1 MIRNVETGDLERVRG
16 FLEAHVE
23 TSLFLL
29 SNLAIFGPRLTDHAN
44 SGNYRLVEEAGQ
56 LVAVFCLT
64 RRGNLLVQA
73 AGRADLAESILES
86 CEGETIE
93 VCGVAGE
100 WPTAATLWDLLRA
113 DPRFEPTMGSK
124 DVLYRLPLDGG
135 PEVTRTPVP
144 SDVVVRALDASDF
157 QQWERLNTAYCA
169 EVHLPLPAVDDAHE
183 AEFVRRTRAK
193 WWWGAFAGRELA
205 AIVGLNAAY
214 GVVGQV
220 GGVYA
225 RPADRKKGLAR
236 AAMELLIEESRE
248 HHRFAKLILFTGE
261 ENHGARRL
269 YDSLGFE
276 SAGAFGLLLG
286 SRRPQPQ
293 PKSSGGNPA
302 KRLRRDEG
310 QPKSSGGNP
319 AKRLR
324 RDEGR
329 TQARHKWEGQS
340 GERYTYDVHPW
351 PLRLSPGPG
360 NFIFANSLGSGH
372 WRPLQIGECADL
384 ATLADQER
392 LRSSVGRHVPSHVHV
407 HVNFNPAAVRRREVS
422 DLAARW
428 MSDHD

>member
-1 MIRNVETGDLERVRG
+1 MIRNVETHDLERVRG
-16 FLEAHVE
+16 FLEAHAD

-29 SNLAIFGPRLTDHAN
+29 SNLAIFGPRLTDHGN

-56 LVAVFCLT
+56 VLAVFCLT

-86 CEGETIE
+86 CESETIE

-100 WPTAATLWDLLRA
+100 WPTASALWELLQA
-113 DPRFEPTMGSK
+113 DPRFEPKLGSK
-124 DVLYRLPLDGG
+124 DVLYRLPLSGG
-135 PEVTRTPVP
+135 AEVTQPKRSGGNPAKRLRRDEERTTVP
-144 SDVVVRALDASDF
+144 ADVVVRALDGSDY

-169 EVHLPLPAVDDAHE
+169 ELNLPLPVLDDAHE

-193 WWWGAFAGRELA
+193 WWWGAFAGRQLA

-214 GVVGQV
+214 GTVGQV

-236 AAMELLIEESRE
+236 AAMELLIEECRE
-248 HHRFAKLILFTGE
+248 HHHFAKLILFTGE
-261 ENHGARRL
+261 ENLGARRL
-269 YDSLGFE
+269 YESLGFE
-276 SAGAFGLLLG
+276 LAGAFGLLLG
-286 SRRPQPQ
+286 SRRPQP
-293 PKSSGGNPA
+293 KSSGGNPE

-310 QPKSSGGNP
+310 QQR
-319 AKRLR
+319 A
-324 RDEGR
+324 
-329 TQARHKWEGQS
+329 QARHKWEGQS
-340 GERYTYDVHPW
+340 GERYTYDVHAW
-351 PLRLSPGPG
+351 PLRLTPGPG

-372 WRPLQIGECADL
+372 WRPVQIGECADL

-392 LRSSVGRHVPSHVHV
+392 LRSSAGRHVPSHVHV
-407 HVNFNPAAVRRREVS
+407 RVNFNPAAVRRREVS

>member
-1 MIRNVETGDLERVRG
+1 MIRNVETDDLERVRG
-16 FLEAHVE
+16 FLEAHVD

-29 SNLAIFGPRLTDHAN
+29 SNLAIFGPRLADHGN

-56 LVAVFCLT
+56 VVAVFCLT

-73 AGRADLAESILES
+73 AGRAELAESILES

-100 WPTAATLWDLLRA
+100 WPTAAALWELLRA
-113 DPRFEPTMGSK
+113 DPRFEPTLGSK
-124 DVLYRLPLDGG
+124 DVLYRLPLAEGA
-135 PEVTRTPVP
+135 EVTRTAAPLPRRAAGASRDSLRCASVAE
-144 SDVVVRALDASDF
+144 VVVRALDASDF
-157 QQWERLNTAYCA
+157 QQWERLNSAYCA
-169 EVHLPLPAVDDAHE
+169 ELKLPVPVLDDAH
-183 AEFVRRTRAK
+183 ALEFARRTRAK
-193 WWWGAFAGRELA
+193 WWWGAFVGRQLA

-214 GVVGQV
+214 GSVGQV

-225 RPADRKKGLAR
+225 RPEDRKKGLAR
-236 AAMELLIEESRE
+236 AAMELLIEDSRE
-248 HHRFAKLILFTGE
+248 HHHFTRLILFTGE
-261 ENHGARRL
+261 ENPGARRL
-269 YDSLGFE
+269 YESLGFE
-276 SAGAFGLLLG
+276 LTGAFGLLLG

-293 PKSSGGNPA
+293 PKGSEGNPE
-302 KRLRRDEG
+302 KRLG
-310 QPKSSGGNP
+310 
-319 AKRLR
+319 

-329 TQARHKWEGQS
+329 AQPRYKWEGQS
-340 GERYTYDVHPW
+340 GERYTYDVHAW

-360 NFIFANSLGSGH
+360 NFIFANSLGAGH

-392 LRSSVGRHVPSHVHV
+392 LRNSAGRHVPSHVHV
-407 HVNFNPAAVRRREVS
+407 RVNFNPSAVRRREVS

>member
-1 MIRNVETGDLERVRG
+1 MIRNVETDDLERVRG
-16 FLEAHVE
+16 FLEAHVD

-29 SNLAIFGPRLTDHAN
+29 SNLAIFGPRLTDHGN

-56 LVAVFCLT
+56 VVAVFCLT

-100 WPTAATLWDLLRA
+100 WPTAAALWELLRA
-113 DPRFEPTMGSK
+113 DPRFEPTLGSK
-124 DVLYRLPLDGG
+124 DVLYRLPLADSA
-135 PEVTRTPVP
+135 EVTRTTVP
-144 SDVVVRALDASDF
+144 APRRAAGASRDSLRCASVADVVVRALDASDY
-157 QQWERLNTAYCA
+157 QQWERLNSAYCA
-169 EVHLPLPAVDDAHE
+169 ELNLPLPVLDDAH
-183 AEFVRRTRAK
+183 AVEFARRARAK
-193 WWWGAFAGRELA
+193 WWWGAFAGRQLA

-261 ENHGARRL
+261 ENQSARRL
-269 YDSLGFE
+269 YESLGFE
-276 SAGAFGLLLG
+276 LTGAFGLLLG

-293 PKSSGGNPA
+293 PKRSGGNPA
-302 KRLRRDEG
+302 KRLG
-310 QPKSSGGNP
+310 
-319 AKRLR
+319 

-329 TQARHKWEGQS
+329 AQPRYKWEGQS
-340 GERYTYDVHPW
+340 GERYTYDVHAW

-360 NFIFANSLGSGH
+360 NFIFASSLGAGH

-392 LRSSVGRHVPSHVHV
+392 LRNSAGRHVPSHVHV
-407 HVNFNPAAVRRREVS
+407 RVNFNPAAVRRREVS

>member
-1 MIRNVETGDLERVRG
+1 MIRNVETDDLERVRG

-29 SNLAIFGPRLTDHAN
+29 SNLAIFGPRLTDHGN
-44 SGNYRLVEEAGQ
+44 SGNYRLVEEAGRV
-56 LVAVFCLT
+56 VAVFCLT

-86 CEGETIE
+86 CESETIE

-100 WPTAATLWDLLRA
+100 WPTAAALWELLQA
-113 DPRFEPTMGSK
+113 DPRFEPTLGSR
-124 DVLYRLPLDGG
+124 DVLYRLPLADSA
-135 PEVTRTPVP
+135 EVTRTTVP
-144 SDVVVRALDASDF
+144 SDVVVRALDASDY
-157 QQWERLNTAYCA
+157 QQWERLNSAYCA
-169 EVHLPLPAVDDAHE
+169 ELNLPLPVLDDAHE
-183 AEFVRRTRAK
+183 TEFARRARAK
-193 WWWGAFAGRELA
+193 WWWGAFAGRQLA

-261 ENHGARRL
+261 ENQSARRL
-269 YDSLGFE
+269 YESLGFE
-276 SAGAFGLLLG
+276 LTGAFGLLLG
-286 SRRPQPQ
+286 SRRPQPRAQ
-293 PKSSGGNPA
+293 P
-302 KRLRRDEG
+302 RY
-310 QPKSSGGNP
+310 
-319 AKRLR
+319 
-324 RDEGR
+324 
-329 TQARHKWEGQS
+329 KWEGQS
-340 GERYTYDVHPW
+340 GERYTYDVHAW

-360 NFIFANSLGSGH
+360 NFIFASSLGAGH

-392 LRSSVGRHVPSHVHV
+392 LRNSAGRHVPSHVHV
-407 HVNFNPAAVRRREVS
+407 RVNFNPSAVRRREVS

>member
-1 MIRNVETGDLERVRG
+1 MIRNVETDDLERVRG
-16 FLEAHVE
+16 FLEAHVD

-29 SNLAIFGPRLTDHAN
+29 SNLAIFGPRLADHGN

-56 LVAVFCLT
+56 VVAVFCLT

-100 WPTAATLWDLLRA
+100 WPTAAALWELLRA
-113 DPRFEPTMGSK
+113 DPRFEPTLGSK
-124 DVLYRLPLDGG
+124 DVLYRLPLAEGA
-135 PEVTRTPVP
+135 EVTRTAAPREVI
-144 SDVVVRALDASDF
+144 VRALDASDF
-157 QQWERLNTAYCA
+157 QQWERLNSAYCA
-169 EVHLPLPAVDDAHE
+169 ELKLPLPVLDDAH
-183 AEFVRRTRAK
+183 ALEFARRTRAK
-193 WWWGAFAGRELA
+193 WWWGAFVGRQLA

-214 GVVGQV
+214 GSVGQV

-225 RPADRKKGLAR
+225 RPEDRKKGLAR
-236 AAMELLIEESRE
+236 AAMELLIEDSRE
-248 HHRFAKLILFTGE
+248 HHHFTRLILFTGE
-261 ENHGARRL
+261 ENPGARRL
-269 YDSLGFE
+269 YESLGFE
-276 SAGAFGLLLG
+276 LTGAFGLLLG

-293 PKSSGGNPA
+293 PKGSEGNPE
-302 KRLRRDEG
+302 KRLG
-310 QPKSSGGNP
+310 
-319 AKRLR
+319 

-329 TQARHKWEGQS
+329 AQPRYKWEGQS
-340 GERYTYDVHPW
+340 GERYTYDVHAW

-360 NFIFANSLGSGH
+360 NFIFANSLGAGH

-392 LRSSVGRHVPSHVHV
+392 LRNSAGRHVPSHVHV
-407 HVNFNPAAVRRREVS
+407 RVNFNPSAVRRREVS

>member
-1 MIRNVETGDLERVRG
+1 MIRNVETDDLERVRG

-29 SNLAIFGPRLTDHAN
+29 SNLAIFGPRLTDHGN
-44 SGNYRLVEEAGQ
+44 SGNYRLVEESGR

-86 CEGETIE
+86 CEAETIE

-100 WPTAATLWDLLRA
+100 WPTAAALWDLLRA
-113 DPRFEPTMGSK
+113 DPRFEPTLGSK
-124 DVLYRLPLDGG
+124 DVLYRLPLEGG
-135 PEVTRTPVP
+135 SDRTRMTLPAG
-144 SDVVVRALDASDF
+144 VVARALDASDF

-169 EVHLPLPAVDDAHE
+169 ELNLPLPAVDDAHE

-193 WWWGAFAGRELA
+193 WWWGTFIGSQLA

-214 GVVGQV
+214 GAVGQV

-225 RPADRKKGLAR
+225 RPGDRRKGLAH
-236 AAMELLIEESRE
+236 AAMELLIEDSWE
-248 HHRFAKLILFTGE
+248 HHHFRKLILFTGE
-261 ENHGARRL
+261 ENRSARRL
-269 YDSLGFE
+269 YESLGFE

-286 SRRPQPQ
+286 SRRPQPR
-293 PKSSGGNPA
+293 A
-302 KRLRRDEG
+302 K
-310 QPKSSGGNP
+310 P
-319 AKRLR
+319 
-324 RDEGR
+324 
-329 TQARHKWEGQS
+329 RHKWEGQS
-340 GERYTYDVHPW
+340 GERYTYEVHAW

-360 NFIFANSLGSGH
+360 NFIFADSLGAGQ

-392 LRSSVGRHVPSHVHV
+392 LRNSGGRHAPSHVHV

-422 DLAARW
+422 DLIAHW
-428 MSDHD
+428 LSPDHE

>member
-1 MIRNVETGDLERVRG
+1 MIRNVETDDLERVRG
-16 FLEAHVE
+16 FLEAHVD

-29 SNLAIFGPRLTDHAN
+29 SNLAIFGPRLTDHGN
-44 SGNYRLVEEAGQ
+44 SGNYRLVEEAGRV
-56 LVAVFCLT
+56 VAVFCLT

-86 CEGETIE
+86 CESETIE

-100 WPTAATLWDLLRA
+100 WPTAAALWELLQA
-113 DPRFEPTMGSK
+113 DPRFEPTLGSR
-124 DVLYRLPLDGG
+124 DVLYRLPLAGSA
-135 PEVTRTPVP
+135 EVTRTTVP
-144 SDVVVRALDASDF
+144 ADVVVRALDASDY
-157 QQWERLNTAYCA
+157 QQWERLNSAYCA
-169 EVHLPLPAVDDAHE
+169 ELNLPLPVLDDAHE
-183 AEFVRRTRAK
+183 TEFARRARAK
-193 WWWGAFAGRELA
+193 WWWGAFAGRQLA

-248 HHRFAKLILFTGE
+248 HHGFAKLILFTGE
-261 ENHGARRL
+261 ENQGARRL
-269 YDSLGFE
+269 YESLGFE
-276 SAGAFGLLLG
+276 LTGAFGLLLG
-286 SRRPQPQ
+286 SRRPQPRAQ
-293 PKSSGGNPA
+293 P
-302 KRLRRDEG
+302 RY
-310 QPKSSGGNP
+310 
-319 AKRLR
+319 
-324 RDEGR
+324 
-329 TQARHKWEGQS
+329 KWEGQS
-340 GERYTYDVHPW
+340 GERYTYDVHAW

-360 NFIFANSLGSGH
+360 NFIFATSLGTGH

-392 LRSSVGRHVPSHVHV
+392 LRNSAGRHVPSHVHV

-428 MSDHD
+428 ISDHD

>member
-1 MIRNVETGDLERVRG
+1 MIRNVETNDLERVRG
-16 FLEAHVE
+16 FLEAHAD

-29 SNLAIFGPRLTDHAN
+29 SNLAIFGPRLADHGN

-56 LVAVFCLT
+56 VLAVFCLT

-86 CEGETIE
+86 CESETIE

-100 WPTAATLWDLLRA
+100 WPTASALWELLQA
-113 DPRFEPTMGSK
+113 DPRFEPKLGSK
-124 DVLYRLPLDGG
+124 DVLYRLPLSGG
-135 PEVTRTPVP
+135 AAVTRTTMP
-144 SDVVVRALDASDF
+144 SDVVVRTLDASDY
-157 QQWERLNTAYCA
+157 QQWERLNTTYCA
-169 EVHLPLPAVDDAHE
+169 ELNLPLPVLDDAHE

-193 WWWGAFAGRELA
+193 WWWGAFAGRQLA

-214 GVVGQV
+214 GTVGQV

-225 RPADRKKGLAR
+225 RPADRKKGFAR
-236 AAMELLIEESRE
+236 AAMELLIEECRE
-248 HHRFAKLILFTGE
+248 YHQFAKLILFTGE
-261 ENHGARRL
+261 ENLSARRL
-269 YDSLGFE
+269 YESLGFE
-276 SAGAFGLLLG
+276 LAGAFGLLLG
-286 SRRPQPQ
+286 SRRPHPQ
-293 PKSSGGNPA
+293 P
-302 KRLRRDEG
+302 R
-310 QPKSSGGNP
+310 
-319 AKRLR
+319 RLR

-329 TQARHKWEGQS
+329 PQARHKWEGQS
-340 GERYTYDVHPW
+340 GERYTYDVHAW

-392 LRSSVGRHVPSHVHV
+392 LRSSAGRHVPSHVHV
-407 HVNFNPAAVRRREVS
+407 RVNFNPAAVRRREVS

>member
-1 MIRNVETGDLERVRG
+1 MIRNVETNDLERVRG
-16 FLEAHVE
+16 FLEAHAD

-29 SNLAIFGPRLTDHAN
+29 SNLAMFGPRLTDHGN

-56 LVAVFCLT
+56 VLAVFCLT

-86 CEGETIE
+86 CESETIE

-100 WPTAATLWDLLRA
+100 WPTASALWELLQA
-113 DPRFEPTMGSK
+113 DPRFEPKLGSK
-124 DVLYRLPLDGG
+124 DVLYRLPLSGG
-135 PEVTRTPVP
+135 AAVTQPKRSGGNPAKRLRRDEGRTIVP
-144 SDVVVRALDASDF
+144 SDVVVRALDASDY
-157 QQWERLNTAYCA
+157 QQWERLNTTYCA
-169 EVHLPLPAVDDAHE
+169 ELNLPLPVLDDAHE

-193 WWWGAFAGRELA
+193 WWWGAFVGRQLA

-214 GVVGQV
+214 GTVGQV

-236 AAMELLIEESRE
+236 AAMELLIEDCGEQ
-248 HHRFAKLILFTGE
+248 HHFGKLILFTGE
-261 ENHGARRL
+261 VNLSARRL
-269 YDSLGFE
+269 YESLGFE
-276 SAGAFGLLLG
+276 LAGAFGLLLG
-286 SRRPQPQ
+286 SRPPQPR
-293 PKSSGGNPA
+293 A
-302 KRLRRDEG
+302 
-310 QPKSSGGNP
+310 
-319 AKRLR
+319 
-324 RDEGR
+324 
-329 TQARHKWEGQS
+329 QARHKWEGQS

-392 LRSSVGRHVPSHVHV
+392 LRSSAGRHVPSHVHV
-407 HVNFNPAAVRRREVS
+407 RVNFNPAAVRRREAS

-428 MSDHD
+428 LSDHG

>member
-1 MIRNVETGDLERVRG
+1 MIRNVETDDLERVRG
-16 FLEAHVE
+16 FLEAHVD

-29 SNLAIFGPRLTDHAN
+29 SNLAIFGPSLTDHGN
-44 SGNYRLVEEAGQ
+44 SGNYRLVEEAGR

-86 CEGETIE
+86 CEAETIE

-100 WPTAATLWDLLRA
+100 WPTAAALWDLLRA
-113 DPRFEPTMGSK
+113 DPRFEPTLGSK
-124 DVLYRLPLDGG
+124 DVLYRLPLEGG
-135 PEVTRTPVP
+135 LDRTRMTLPEG
-144 SDVVVRALDASDF
+144 VVARALDASDF

-169 EVHLPLPAVDDAHE
+169 ELNLPLPAVDDAHE

-193 WWWGAFAGRELA
+193 WWWGTFTGSQLA

-225 RPADRKKGLAR
+225 RPGDRKRGLAR
-236 AAMELLIEESRE
+236 AAMELLIEDSWE
-248 HHRFAKLILFTGE
+248 HHHFRKLILFTGE
-261 ENHGARRL
+261 ENRSARRL
-269 YDSLGFE
+269 YESLGFE

-286 SRRPQPQ
+286 SRRPQPR
-293 PKSSGGNPA
+293 A
-302 KRLRRDEG
+302 K
-310 QPKSSGGNP
+310 P
-319 AKRLR
+319 
-324 RDEGR
+324 
-329 TQARHKWEGQS
+329 RHKWEGQS
-340 GERYTYDVHPW
+340 GERYTYEVHAW

-360 NFIFANSLGSGH
+360 NFIFADGVGAGQ

-392 LRSSVGRHVPSHVHV
+392 LRNSAGRHAPSHVHV

-422 DLAARW
+422 DLIARW
-428 MSDHD
+428 MSSEHE

>member
-1 MIRNVETGDLERVRG
+1 MIRNVETDDLERVRG
-16 FLEAHVE
+16 FLEAHVD

-29 SNLAIFGPRLTDHAN
+29 SNLAIFGPRLTDHGN
-44 SGNYRLVEEAGQ
+44 SGNYRLVEEAGRV
-56 LVAVFCLT
+56 VAVFCLT

-86 CEGETIE
+86 CESETIE

-100 WPTAATLWDLLRA
+100 WPTAAALWELLQA
-113 DPRFEPTMGSK
+113 DPRFEPTLGSR
-124 DVLYRLPLDGG
+124 DVLYRLPLAGSA
-135 PEVTRTPVP
+135 EVTRTTVP
-144 SDVVVRALDASDF
+144 ADVVVRALDASDY
-157 QQWERLNTAYCA
+157 QQWERLNSAYCA
-169 EVHLPLPAVDDAHE
+169 ELNLPLPVLDDAHE
-183 AEFVRRTRAK
+183 TEFARRARAK
-193 WWWGAFAGRELA
+193 WWWGAFAGRQLA

-248 HHRFAKLILFTGE
+248 HHGFAKLILFTGE
-261 ENHGARRL
+261 ENQGARRL
-269 YDSLGFE
+269 YESLGFE
-276 SAGAFGLLLG
+276 LTGAFGLLLG
-286 SRRPQPQ
+286 SRRPQPRAQ
-293 PKSSGGNPA
+293 P
-302 KRLRRDEG
+302 RY
-310 QPKSSGGNP
+310 
-319 AKRLR
+319 
-324 RDEGR
+324 
-329 TQARHKWEGQS
+329 KWEGQS
-340 GERYTYDVHPW
+340 GERYTYDVHAW

-360 NFIFANSLGSGH
+360 NFIFATSLGAGH

-392 LRSSVGRHVPSHVHV
+392 LRNSAGRHVPSHVHV

-428 MSDHD
+428 ISDHD

>member
-1 MIRNVETGDLERVRG
+1 MIRNVETVDLERVRS

-29 SNLAIFGPRLTDHAN
+29 SNLAIFGPRLTDHGN
-44 SGNYRLVEEAGQ
+44 SGNYRLIEEAGR

-86 CEGETIE
+86 CEAETIE

-100 WPTAATLWDLLRA
+100 WPTAAALWDLLRA
-113 DPRFEPTMGSK
+113 DPRFEPTLGSK
-124 DVLYRLPLDGG
+124 DVLYRLPLEDGSDR
-135 PEVTRTPVP
+135 TRMTLPAG
-144 SDVVVRALDASDF
+144 VVARALDASDF

-169 EVHLPLPAVDDAHE
+169 ELNLPLPAVDDAHE

-193 WWWGAFAGRELA
+193 WWWGTFIGSQLA

-225 RPADRKKGLAR
+225 RPGDRKRGLAR
-236 AAMELLIEESRE
+236 AAMELLIEDSWEQ
-248 HHRFAKLILFTGE
+248 HHFRKLILFTGG
-261 ENHGARRL
+261 ENQSARRL
-269 YDSLGFE
+269 YESLGFE

-286 SRRPQPQ
+286 SRRPQPR
-293 PKSSGGNPA
+293 A
-302 KRLRRDEG
+302 K
-310 QPKSSGGNP
+310 P
-319 AKRLR
+319 
-324 RDEGR
+324 
-329 TQARHKWEGQS
+329 RHKWEGQS
-340 GERYTYDVHPW
+340 GERYTYEVHAW

-360 NFIFANSLGSGH
+360 NFIFADSVGAGQ

-392 LRSSVGRHVPSHVHV
+392 LRNSAGRHAPSHVHV

-422 DLAARW
+422 DLIARW
-428 MSDHD
+428 MSSDHE

>member
-1 MIRNVETGDLERVRG
+1 MIRNVETDDLERVRG
-16 FLEAHVE
+16 FLEAHVD

-29 SNLAIFGPRLTDHAN
+29 SNLAIFGPRLTDHGN

-56 LVAVFCLT
+56 VVAVFCLT

-100 WPTAATLWDLLRA
+100 WPTAAALWELLRA
-113 DPRFEPTMGSK
+113 DPRFEPTLGSK
-124 DVLYRLPLDGG
+124 DVLYRLPLAEGA
-135 PEVTRTPVP
+135 EVTRTAAPREVI
-144 SDVVVRALDASDF
+144 VRALDASDF
-157 QQWERLNTAYCA
+157 QQWERLNSAYCA
-169 EVHLPLPAVDDAHE
+169 ELKLPLPVLDDAH
-183 AEFVRRTRAK
+183 ALEFARRTRAK
-193 WWWGAFAGRELA
+193 WWWGAFVGRQLA

-214 GVVGQV
+214 GSVGQV

-225 RPADRKKGLAR
+225 RPEDRKKGLAR
-236 AAMELLIEESRE
+236 AAMELLIEDSRE
-248 HHRFAKLILFTGE
+248 HHHFTRLILFTGE
-261 ENHGARRL
+261 ENPGARRL
-269 YDSLGFE
+269 YESLGFE
-276 SAGAFGLLLG
+276 LTGAFGLLLG

-293 PKSSGGNPA
+293 PKGSEGNPE
-302 KRLRRDEG
+302 KRLG
-310 QPKSSGGNP
+310 
-319 AKRLR
+319 

-329 TQARHKWEGQS
+329 AQPRYKWEGQS
-340 GERYTYDVHPW
+340 GERYTYDVHAW

-360 NFIFANSLGSGH
+360 NFIFANSLGAGH

-392 LRSSVGRHVPSHVHV
+392 LRNSAGRHVPSHVHV
-407 HVNFNPAAVRRREVS
+407 RVNFNPSAVRRREVS

>member
-86 CEGETIE
+86 CEGEPIE

-113 DPRFEPTMGSK
+113 DPRFEPTLGSK
-124 DVLYRLPLDGG
+124 DVLYRLPLDSG
-135 PEVTRTPVP
+135 PEVTRTSV
-144 SDVVVRALDASDF
+144 STNVVVRALDASDF
-157 QQWERLNTAYCA
+157 QQWERLNTAYFA
-169 EVHLPLPAVDDAHE
+169 EMHLPLPVVDDAHE

-248 HHRFAKLILFTGE
+248 HHRLAKLILFTGE

-286 SRRPQPQ
+286 SRRPQP
-293 PKSSGGNPA
+293 
-302 KRLRRDEG
+302 
-310 QPKSSGGNP
+310 
-319 AKRLR
+319 
-324 RDEGR
+324 R

-372 WRPLQIGECADL
+372 WRPVQIGECADL